1 MWLTSAQC
9 PNRGFWAC
17 FEWFPR
23 HFDSILGVERYR
35 ELELEAWLAGECSTP
50 RSMVV
55 AEAFSASGLRC
66 FVMFRA
72 FEAGKTSCFGA

>member
-1 MWLTSAQC
+1 MVDLGAVPES
-9 PNRGFWAC
+9 RLLGC

-55 AEAFSASGLRC
+55 AEAIP
-66 FVMFRA
+66 RA
-72 FEAGKTSCFGA
+72 VYGEIS